1 MATLRELIIKISANS
16 QSFQSEIQ
24 RASRMGS
31 EYYRTLQN
39 GGRQAAAVAREQRRA
54 LAELNSQLTEIRASA
69 AGTAGVFA
77 GAFATGHLI
86 SLADEWS
93 SVNARLKQASQSS
106 DEFSSS
112 QKVLMDISQR
122 TGTAFSDNAA
132 LFARS
137 AASMREY
144 GYSADDVLK
153 VTEAISTGLKISG
166 ASTAEA
172 GSVIT
177 QFSQALAQGVL
188 RGEEFNSVNESG
200 DRIVRAL
207 AAGMGVARKDLKAMA
222 DDGKLTADKVVPAL
236 ISQLG
241 VLRDEYAAMPET
253 VSDGITKVENAFMA
267 WVGGANEAS
276 GATKTLS
283 GVLNGVAGNIDN
295 VATAAGA
302 LVAVGVAR
310 YFGNMASG
318 AVSAT
323 AGLVTAA
330 RNEVALAEAQLR
342 GTQIATARAR
352 AAVYRAQQAVAAAR
366 GTEMQIAAE
375 ARLAATQ
382 ERLNRNIAARTAA
395 QNALNSTTAVGSRLM
410 TGALGL
416 VGGVPGLVMLGAAA
430 WYTLYQNQEPARESA
445 RQYALTIDEIAHKT
459 PSMSLPE
466 ASDNEGRTR
475 AALAEQNRLIDEQA
489 SRVKSLQEKIAG
501 YQYVLA
507 NPGWTTGDGF
517 MINHLTSVQEKIAGY
532 QYVLANPGWTTG
544 DGFMINHLTSVKTVT
559 EGLSQATEQLAVEQ
573 SRLAQM
579 QEKAQSIQDVLAGL
593 EDRRV
598 ALIRQQAAEQNK
610 VYQSMLVMNGQH
622 TEFNRLLG
630 LGNELLQQRQG
641 LVNVPLRLPQATLDD
656 KQQSALT
663 KTERELAL
671 SRLKGEEKER
681 ARLGYAAD
689 DLGFVGDSYQEAR
702 QRYISNALEA
712 WRNNEANKP
721 KSRGGK
727 SETEKA
733 EDSFSRLLKQQ
744 KEQLAL
750 AGQNTELAKLK
761 YQTAQGELK
770 TLTEMQKQELLR
782 NAALIDQQK
791 IREQLRSREETL
803 KNDNVAARA
812 SNEAELL
819 GYGQGERAR
828 ERMRELQQIRDSFRQ
843 KDADLQSQYQT
854 GDISEDFYR
863 QARAQNAQYL
873 SERLKDQAAFY
884 AESDAQRADW
894 QKGLQEGLSNW
905 VDNAS
910 DYASQAAQLATEGI
924 SGLVNNI
931 TEMLNG
937 NKVEWRNWA
946 SSVLQ
951 EISKVLMN
959 AAIVNG
965 IKTAANGMSGAGG
978 FIGSIGDWLG
988 GAVANAKGGV
998 YTSANLSAYSNS
1010 IVDTPTYFA
1019 FAKGA
1024 GLMGEAGP
1032 EAIMPLTRAADGSL
1046 GVRAVGSMNGSAG
1059 LVYSPVYHIAIQND
1073 GANGQIGAEA
1083 AGSLVQLIDQ
1093 RVQAVMLSMRRD
1105 GGMLSG

>member
-1 MATLRELIIKISANS
+1 TLRELIIKISANS

-69 AGTAGVFA
+69 AGTAGAFA

-172 GSVIT
+172 GSVI
-177 QFSQALAQGVL
+177 
-188 RGEEFNSVNESG
+188 
-200 DRIVRAL
+200 AL

-276 GATKTLS
+276 GVTKTLS

-395 QNALNSTTAVGSRLM
+395 QNELNSTTAVGSRLM
-410 TGALGL
+410 SGALGL

-430 WYTLYQNQEPARESA
+430 WYTLYQNQEQARESA

-517 MINHLTSVQEKIAGY
+517 MINHLTSV
-532 QYVLANPGWTTG
+532 
-544 DGFMINHLTSVKTVT
+544 KTVT

-579 QEKAQSIQDVLAGL
+579 QEKVQSIQDVLAGL

-721 KSRGGK
+721 KSRGRK

-750 AGQNTELAKLK
+750 A
-761 YQTAQGELK
+761 
-770 TLTEMQKQELLR
+770 
-782 NAALIDQQK
+782 
-791 IREQLRSREETL
+791 
-803 KNDNVAARA
+803 
-812 SNEAELL
+812 
-819 GYGQGERAR
+819 
-828 ERMRELQQIRDSFRQ
+828 
-843 KDADLQSQYQT
+843 
-854 GDISEDFYR
+854 
-863 QARAQNAQYL
+863 
-873 SERLKDQAAFY
+873 
-884 AESDAQRADW
+884 
-894 QKGLQEGLSNW
+894 
-905 VDNAS
+905 
-910 DYASQAAQLATEGI
+910 
-924 SGLVNNI
+924 
-931 TEMLNG
+931 
-937 NKVEWRNWA
+937 
-946 SSVLQ
+946 
-951 EISKVLMN
+951 
-959 AAIVNG
+959 
-965 IKTAANGMSGAGG
+965 
-978 FIGSIGDWLG
+978 
-988 GAVANAKGGV
+988 
-998 YTSANLSAYSNS
+998 
-1010 IVDTPTYFA
+1010 
-1019 FAKGA
+1019 
-1024 GLMGEAGP
+1024 
-1032 EAIMPLTRAADGSL
+1032 
-1046 GVRAVGSMNGSAG
+1046 
-1059 LVYSPVYHIAIQND
+1059 
-1073 GANGQIGAEA
+1073 
-1083 AGSLVQLIDQ
+1083 
-1093 RVQAVMLSMRRD
+1093 
-1105 GGMLSG
+1105 

>member
-1 MATLRELIIKISANS
+1 MATLRELIIRISANS

-39 GGRQAAAVAREQRRA
+39 GGRQAAAAAREQRRA

-69 AGTAGVFA
+69 VGMTGAFA

-122 TGTAFSDNAA
+122 TGTAFADNAA

-153 VTEAISTGLKISG
+153 VTEAISTGLKLSG

-188 RGEEFNSVNESG
+188 RGEEFNSVNENG
-200 DRIVRAL
+200 DRVIRAL

-241 VLRDEYAAMPET
+241 TLRDEYAAMPET
-253 VSDGITKVENAFMA
+253 VSGSITKVENAFMA

-276 GATKTLS
+276 GVTKTLA
-283 GVLNGVAGNIDN
+283 GVLNGVADNIDT

-310 YFGNMASG
+310 YFGNMASSAG
-318 AVSAT
+318 AAT
-323 AGLVTAA
+323 AGLITAA

-366 GTEMQIAAE
+366 GTEMQAAAE
-375 ARLAATQ
+375 AKLTAAQASLT
-382 ERLNRNIAARTAA
+382 RNIATRTAA
-395 QNALNSTTAVGSRLM
+395 QTTLNTVTSVGSSLLR
-410 TGALGL
+410 GALGL
-416 VGGVPGLVMLGAAA
+416 VGGVPGLVMMGATA
-430 WYTLYQNQEPARESA
+430 WYTMYQNQEQARESA
-445 RQYALTIDEIAHKT
+445 RQYAATIDEIHQKT
-459 PSMSLPE
+459 STMSLPE
-466 ASDNEGRTR
+466 TSDNEEKTR
-475 AALAEQNRLIDEQA
+475 QALDEQNRLIDEQK
-489 SRVKSLQEKIAG
+489 SKIKSLQEKIAG
-501 YQYVLA
+501 HQYVLA
-507 NPGWTTGDGF
+507 NPGWTTDNGF
-517 MINHLTSVQEKIAGY
+517 MINH
-532 QYVLANPGWTTG
+532 
-544 DGFMINHLTSVKTVT
+544 MTSVKTVT
-559 EGLSQATEQLAVEQ
+559 EGLAEATEQLAVEQ

-598 ALIRQQAAEQNK
+598 VLIRQQAAEQNK
-610 VYQSMLVMNGQH
+610 VYQSMLVMNGQY

-630 LGNELLQQRQG
+630 LGNELLEQRQG
-641 LVNVPLRLPQATLDD
+641 LASVPLRLPQATLDD

-663 KTERELAL
+663 KTERDLAL

-689 DLGFVGDSYQEAR
+689 DLGLVGDAYQEAR
-702 QRYISNALEA
+702 QRYISNSMEA

-733 EDSFSRLLKQQ
+733 EASFSRLLKQQ

-750 AGQNTELAKLK
+750 AGQTTELAKLK
-761 YQTAQGELK
+761 YQTTQGELK
-770 TLTEMQKQELLR
+770 TLTEVQKQELLR
-782 NAALIDQQK
+782 NAALIDQKK
-791 IREQLRSREETL
+791 IREQLASYEDSL
-803 KNDNVAARA
+803 KDDNAAARA
-812 SNEAELL
+812 SDAAELT
-819 GYGQGERAR
+819 GYGQGERTR
-828 ERMRELQQIRDSFRQ
+828 ERLKELQQIREAFGK
-843 KDADLQSQYQT
+843 KDTDLQRQFQS
-854 GDISEDFYR
+854 GDITEELFR
-863 QARAQNAQYL
+863 KEKALNAQYL
-873 SERLKDQAAFY
+873 SERLKDQEAFY
-884 AESDAQRADW
+884 ARSDEQRADW
-894 QKGLQEGLSNW
+894 QKGLQEGFSNW
-905 VDNAS
+905 VDSAS
-910 DYASQAAQLATEGI
+910 DYASQAAQLATDGI
-924 SGLVNNI
+924 SGMVDNI

-937 NKVEWRNWA
+937 NKVEWRSWA
-946 SSVLQ
+946 SSILQ

-965 IKTAANGMSGAGG
+965 IKMAANSLSGAGG
-978 FIGSIGDWLG
+978 FFGSIGDWLG

-1073 GANGQIGAEA
+1073 GSNGQIGPEA

-1105 GGMLSG
+1105 GGMLSGG

>member
-39 GGRQAAAVAREQRRA
+39 GGRQAAAAARDQRRA
-54 LAELNSQLTEIRASA
+54 LAELNSQLTEIRGSA
-69 AGTAGVFA
+69 VGMAGAFA

-222 DDGKLTADKVVPAL
+222 DDGQLTADKVVPAL
-236 ISQLG
+236 ISQLE

-276 GATKTLS
+276 GVTKTLS
-283 GVLNGVAGNIDN
+283 GVLNGVAGQIDN
-295 VATAAGA
+295 VATAVGA

-318 AVSAT
+318 AMSAT

-330 RNEVALAEAQLR
+330 RNEVALAEAQFR

-382 ERLNRNIAARTAA
+382 ERLNRNIAARSAA

-410 TGALGL
+410 SGALGL

-430 WYTLYQNQEPARESA
+430 WYTLYQNQEQARESA

-475 AALAEQNRLIDEQA
+475 AALTEQNRLIDEQA
-489 SRVKSLQEKIAG
+489 SRVKSL
-501 YQYVLA
+501 
-507 NPGWTTGDGF
+507 
-517 MINHLTSVQEKIAGY
+517 
-532 QYVLANPGWTTG
+532 
-544 DGFMINHLTSVKTVT
+544 
-559 EGLSQATEQLAVEQ
+559 
-573 SRLAQM
+573 

-681 ARLGYAAD
+681 VRLGYAAD
-689 DLGFVGDSYQEAR
+689 DLGFVGDPYQEAR

-712 WRNNEANKP
+712 WRNNEVNKP

-761 YQTAQGELK
+761 YQTALGELK
-770 TLTEMQKQELLR
+770 TLSEIQKQELLR

-791 IREQLRSREETL
+791 IREQLRYREETL

-812 SNEAELL
+812 SNESELL

-863 QARAQNAQYL
+863 QALAQNAQYL
-873 SERLKDQAAFY
+873 SERLKDQAVFY
-884 AESDAQRADW
+884 AESDVQRADW
-894 QKGLQEGLSNW
+894 QKGLQEGFSNW

-924 SGLVNNI
+924 SGMVNNI

-937 NKVEWRNWA
+937 NKVEWRSWA

-978 FIGSIGDWLG
+978 FLGSIGDWLG

-1073 GANGQIGAEA
+1073 GANGQIGPEA

>member
-39 GGRQAAAVAREQRRA
+39 GGRQAAAAARDQRRA
-54 LAELNSQLTEIRASA
+54 LAELNSQLTEIRGSA
-69 AGTAGVFA
+69 VGMAGAFA

-222 DDGKLTADKVVPAL
+222 DDGQLTADKVVPAL
-236 ISQLG
+236 ISQLE

-253 VSDGITKVENAFMA
+253 VSSSITKVENAFMA

-276 GATKTLS
+276 GVTKTLS
-283 GVLNGVAGNIDN
+283 GVLNGVA
-295 VATAAGA
+295 
-302 LVAVGVAR
+302 
-310 YFGNMASG
+310 
-318 AVSAT
+318 
-323 AGLVTAA
+323 
-330 RNEVALAEAQLR
+330 
-342 GTQIATARAR
+342 
-352 AAVYRAQQAVAAAR
+352 
-366 GTEMQIAAE
+366 
-375 ARLAATQ
+375 
-382 ERLNRNIAARTAA
+382 
-395 QNALNSTTAVGSRLM
+395 
-410 TGALGL
+410 
-416 VGGVPGLVMLGAAA
+416 GLVMLGAAA
-430 WYTLYQNQEPARESA
+430 WYTLYQNQEQARESA

-475 AALAEQNRLIDEQA
+475 AALTEQNRLIDEQA

-517 MINHLTSVQEKIAGY
+517 MINHLTSV
-532 QYVLANPGWTTG
+532 
-544 DGFMINHLTSVKTVT
+544 KTVT
-559 EGLSQATEQLAVEQ
+559 EGLAQATEQLAVEQ

-610 VYQSMLVMNGQH
+610 VYQSMLVMNGQY

-681 ARLGYAAD
+681 VRLGYAAD
-689 DLGFVGDSYQEAR
+689 DLGFVGDPYQEAR

-712 WRNNEANKP
+712 WRNNEVNKP

-761 YQTAQGELK
+761 YQTALGELK
-770 TLTEMQKQELLR
+770 TLSEIQKQELLR

-791 IREQLRSREETL
+791 IREQLRYREETL

-812 SNEAELL
+812 SNESELL

-863 QARAQNAQYL
+863 QALAQNAQYL
-873 SERLKDQAAFY
+873 SERLKDQAVFY
-884 AESDAQRADW
+884 AESDVQRADW
-894 QKGLQEGLSNW
+894 QKGLQEGFSN
-905 VDNAS
+905 
-910 DYASQAAQLATEGI
+910 
-924 SGLVNNI
+924 
-931 TEMLNG
+931 
-937 NKVEWRNWA
+937 
-946 SSVLQ
+946 
-951 EISKVLMN
+951 
-959 AAIVNG
+959 
-965 IKTAANGMSGAGG
+965 
-978 FIGSIGDWLG
+978 
-988 GAVANAKGGV
+988 
-998 YTSANLSAYSNS
+998 
-1010 IVDTPTYFA
+1010 
-1019 FAKGA
+1019 
-1024 GLMGEAGP
+1024 
-1032 EAIMPLTRAADGSL
+1032 
-1046 GVRAVGSMNGSAG
+1046 
-1059 LVYSPVYHIAIQND
+1059 
-1073 GANGQIGAEA
+1073 
-1083 AGSLVQLIDQ
+1083 
-1093 RVQAVMLSMRRD
+1093 
-1105 GGMLSG
+1105 

>member
-39 GGRQAAAVAREQRRA
+39 GGRQAAAAAREQRRA
-54 LAELNSQLTEIRASA
+54 LAELNSQLTEIRGSA
-69 AGTAGVFA
+69 VGMAGAFA
-77 GAFATGHLI
+77 GAFASGHLI

-144 GYSADDVLK
+144 GYSAGDVLK

-241 VLRDEYAAMPET
+241 ILRDEYAAMPET
-253 VSDGITKVENAFMA
+253 VSSSITKVENAFMA

-276 GATKTLS
+276 GVTKTLS
-283 GVLNGVAGNIDN
+283 GMLNGVAGQIDN
-295 VATAAGA
+295 VATAVGA

-318 AVSAT
+318 AMSAT

-330 RNEVALAEAQLR
+330 RNEVALAEAQFR

-382 ERLNRNIAARTAA
+382 ERLNRNIAARSAA

-410 TGALGL
+410 SGALGL

-430 WYTLYQNQEPARESA
+430 WYTLYQNQEQAESA

-475 AALAEQNRLIDEQA
+475 AALTEQNRLIDEQA
-489 SRVKSLQEKIAG
+489 SRVKSL
-501 YQYVLA
+501 
-507 NPGWTTGDGF
+507 
-517 MINHLTSVQEKIAGY
+517 
-532 QYVLANPGWTTG
+532 
-544 DGFMINHLTSVKTVT
+544 
-559 EGLSQATEQLAVEQ
+559 
-573 SRLAQM
+573 

-641 LVNVPLRLPQATLDD
+641 LVNVPLRLPQATPDD

-681 ARLGYAAD
+681 VRLGYAAD
-689 DLGFVGDSYQEAR
+689 DLGFVGDPYQEAR
-702 QRYISNALEA
+702 QRYISNA
-712 WRNNEANKP
+712 RKP
-721 KSRGGK
+721 GAITRRINPNPGVENQRRKKR
-727 SETEKA
+727 
-733 EDSFSRLLKQQ
+733 
-744 KEQLAL
+744 
-750 AGQNTELAKLK
+750 
-761 YQTAQGELK
+761 K
-770 TLTEMQKQELLR
+770 T
-782 NAALIDQQK
+782 
-791 IREQLRSREETL
+791 
-803 KNDNVAARA
+803 VFP
-812 SNEAELL
+812 
-819 GYGQGERAR
+819 GC
-828 ERMRELQQIRDSFRQ
+828 
-843 KDADLQSQYQT
+843 
-854 GDISEDFYR
+854 
-863 QARAQNAQYL
+863 
-873 SERLKDQAAFY
+873 
-884 AESDAQRADW
+884 
-894 QKGLQEGLSNW
+894 
-905 VDNAS
+905 
-910 DYASQAAQLATEGI
+910 
-924 SGLVNNI
+924 
-931 TEMLNG
+931 
-937 NKVEWRNWA
+937 
-946 SSVLQ
+946 
-951 EISKVLMN
+951 
-959 AAIVNG
+959 
-965 IKTAANGMSGAGG
+965 
-978 FIGSIGDWLG
+978 
-988 GAVANAKGGV
+988 
-998 YTSANLSAYSNS
+998 
-1010 IVDTPTYFA
+1010 
-1019 FAKGA
+1019 
-1024 GLMGEAGP
+1024 
-1032 EAIMPLTRAADGSL
+1032 
-1046 GVRAVGSMNGSAG
+1046 
-1059 LVYSPVYHIAIQND
+1059 
-1073 GANGQIGAEA
+1073 
-1083 AGSLVQLIDQ
+1083 
-1093 RVQAVMLSMRRD
+1093 
-1105 GGMLSG
+1105 

>member
-39 GGRQAAAVAREQRRA
+39 GGRQAAAAAREQRRA
-54 LAELNSQLTEIRASA
+54 LAELNSQLTEIRGSA
-69 AGTAGVFA
+69 VGMAGAFA

-144 GYSADDVLK
+144 GYSAGDVLK

-200 DRIVRAL
+200 DRIIRAL

-310 YFGNMASG
+310 YFGNMAAGVGKATTELIAAKSG
-318 AVSAT
+318 T
-323 AGLVTAA
+323 
-330 RNEVALAEAQLR
+330 VALAAAQ
-342 GTQIATARAR
+342 AD
-352 AAVYRAQQAVAAAR
+352 AAVQVQRKAAADALAAELALARNSSAEALATQNAVAKRRAMIVANAALVQSNQAVAASRKALENATSVT
-366 GTEMQIAAE
+366 GMLKSGAAS
-375 ARLAATQ
+375 L
-382 ERLNRNIAARTAA
+382 L
-395 QNALNSTTAVGSRLM
+395 S
-410 TGALGL
+410 L
-416 VGGVPGLVMLGAAA
+416 VGGIPGLLMLGAGA
-430 WYTLYQNQEPARESA
+430 WYTVYQNQEQARESA
-445 RQYALTIDEIAHKT
+445 RQYASTIDEIRAKVPGMT
-459 PSMSLPE
+459 LPE
-466 ASDNEGRTR
+466 LADNEGKTR
-475 AALAEQNRLIDEQA
+475 EALEEQNRLIAEQESKVRGLKTQIA
-489 SRVKSLQEKIAG
+489 DYQRWLQENPQGGSGVEIITHG
-501 YQYVLA
+501 LA
-507 NPGWTTGDGF
+507 EATG
-517 MINHLTSVQEKIAGY
+517 K
-532 QYVLANPGWTTG
+532 
-544 DGFMINHLTSVKTVT
+544 
-559 EGLSQATEQLAVEQ
+559 LAVEQ
-573 SRLAQM
+573 SRLTQM
-579 QEKAQSIQDVLAGL
+579 QEKAKSVQEALASL
-593 EDRRV
+593 EYNRV
-598 ALIRQQAAEQNK
+598 ARIREEAAEQNRA
-610 VYQSMLVMNGQH
+610 YQALLQMNVQH

-681 ARLGYAAD
+681 VRLGYAAD
-689 DLGFVGDSYQEAR
+689 DLGFVGDPYQEAR

-721 KSRGGK
+721 KSR
-727 SETEKA
+727 
-733 EDSFSRLLKQQ
+733 
-744 KEQLAL
+744 
-750 AGQNTELAKLK
+750 
-761 YQTAQGELK
+761 
-770 TLTEMQKQELLR
+770 
-782 NAALIDQQK
+782 
-791 IREQLRSREETL
+791 
-803 KNDNVAARA
+803 
-812 SNEAELL
+812 
-819 GYGQGERAR
+819 
-828 ERMRELQQIRDSFRQ
+828 
-843 KDADLQSQYQT
+843 
-854 GDISEDFYR
+854 
-863 QARAQNAQYL
+863 
-873 SERLKDQAAFY
+873 
-884 AESDAQRADW
+884 
-894 QKGLQEGLSNW
+894 
-905 VDNAS
+905 
-910 DYASQAAQLATEGI
+910 
-924 SGLVNNI
+924 
-931 TEMLNG
+931 
-937 NKVEWRNWA
+937 
-946 SSVLQ
+946 
-951 EISKVLMN
+951 
-959 AAIVNG
+959 
-965 IKTAANGMSGAGG
+965 
-978 FIGSIGDWLG
+978 
-988 GAVANAKGGV
+988 
-998 YTSANLSAYSNS
+998 
-1010 IVDTPTYFA
+1010 
-1019 FAKGA
+1019 
-1024 GLMGEAGP
+1024 
-1032 EAIMPLTRAADGSL
+1032 
-1046 GVRAVGSMNGSAG
+1046 
-1059 LVYSPVYHIAIQND
+1059 
-1073 GANGQIGAEA
+1073 
-1083 AGSLVQLIDQ
+1083 
-1093 RVQAVMLSMRRD
+1093 
-1105 GGMLSG
+1105 

>member
-39 GGRQAAAVAREQRRA
+39 GGRQAAAAAREQRRA

-69 AGTAGVFA
+69 VGMAGAFA

-241 VLRDEYAAMPET
+241 ILRDEYAAMPET
-253 VSDGITKVENAFMA
+253 VSSSITKVENAFMA

-276 GATKTLS
+276 GVTKTLS
-283 GVLNGVAGNIDN
+283 GALNGVAGQIDN
-295 VATAAGA
+295 VATAVGA

-318 AVSAT
+318 AMSAT

-330 RNEVALAEAQLR
+330 RNEVALAEAQFR

-410 TGALGL
+410 SGALGL

-430 WYTLYQNQEPARESA
+430 WYTLYQNQ
-445 RQYALTIDEIAHKT
+445 
-459 PSMSLPE
+459 
-466 ASDNEGRTR
+466 
-475 AALAEQNRLIDEQA
+475 
-489 SRVKSLQEKIAG
+489 
-501 YQYVLA
+501 
-507 NPGWTTGDGF
+507 
-517 MINHLTSVQEKIAGY
+517 
-532 QYVLANPGWTTG
+532 
-544 DGFMINHLTSVKTVT
+544 
-559 EGLSQATEQLAVEQ
+559 
-573 SRLAQM
+573 
-579 QEKAQSIQDVLAGL
+579 
-593 EDRRV
+593 
-598 ALIRQQAAEQNK
+598 
-610 VYQSMLVMNGQH
+610 
-622 TEFNRLLG
+622 
-630 LGNELLQQRQG
+630 
-641 LVNVPLRLPQATLDD
+641 
-656 KQQSALT
+656 
-663 KTERELAL
+663 
-671 SRLKGEEKER
+671 
-681 ARLGYAAD
+681 
-689 DLGFVGDSYQEAR
+689 
-702 QRYISNALEA
+702 
-712 WRNNEANKP
+712 
-721 KSRGGK
+721 
-727 SETEKA
+727 
-733 EDSFSRLLKQQ
+733 
-744 KEQLAL
+744 
-750 AGQNTELAKLK
+750 
-761 YQTAQGELK
+761 
-770 TLTEMQKQELLR
+770 
-782 NAALIDQQK
+782 
-791 IREQLRSREETL
+791 
-803 KNDNVAARA
+803 
-812 SNEAELL
+812 
-819 GYGQGERAR
+819 
-828 ERMRELQQIRDSFRQ
+828 
-843 KDADLQSQYQT
+843 
-854 GDISEDFYR
+854 
-863 QARAQNAQYL
+863 
-873 SERLKDQAAFY
+873 
-884 AESDAQRADW
+884 
-894 QKGLQEGLSNW
+894 
-905 VDNAS
+905 
-910 DYASQAAQLATEGI
+910 
-924 SGLVNNI
+924 
-931 TEMLNG
+931 
-937 NKVEWRNWA
+937 
-946 SSVLQ
+946 
-951 EISKVLMN
+951 
-959 AAIVNG
+959 
-965 IKTAANGMSGAGG
+965 
-978 FIGSIGDWLG
+978 
-988 GAVANAKGGV
+988 
-998 YTSANLSAYSNS
+998 
-1010 IVDTPTYFA
+1010 
-1019 FAKGA
+1019 
-1024 GLMGEAGP
+1024 
-1032 EAIMPLTRAADGSL
+1032 
-1046 GVRAVGSMNGSAG
+1046 
-1059 LVYSPVYHIAIQND
+1059 
-1073 GANGQIGAEA
+1073 
-1083 AGSLVQLIDQ
+1083 
-1093 RVQAVMLSMRRD
+1093 
-1105 GGMLSG
+1105 

>member
-1 MATLRELIIKISANS
+1 
-16 QSFQSEIQ
+16 
-24 RASRMGS
+24 MGS

-39 GGRQAAAVAREQRRA
+39 GGRQAAAAARDQRRA
-54 LAELNSQLTEIRASA
+54 LAELNSQLTEIRGSA
-69 AGTAGVFA
+69 VGMAGAFA

-106 DEFSSS
+106 DEFASS

-241 VLRDEYAAMPET
+241 ILRDEYAAMPET
-253 VSDGITKVENAFMA
+253 VSSSITKVENAFMA

-276 GATKTLS
+276 GVTKTLS
-283 GVLNGVAGNIDN
+283 GMLNGVA
-295 VATAAGA
+295 
-302 LVAVGVAR
+302 
-310 YFGNMASG
+310 
-318 AVSAT
+318 
-323 AGLVTAA
+323 
-330 RNEVALAEAQLR
+330 
-342 GTQIATARAR
+342 
-352 AAVYRAQQAVAAAR
+352 
-366 GTEMQIAAE
+366 
-375 ARLAATQ
+375 
-382 ERLNRNIAARTAA
+382 
-395 QNALNSTTAVGSRLM
+395 
-410 TGALGL
+410 
-416 VGGVPGLVMLGAAA
+416 GLVMLGAAA
-430 WYTLYQNQEPARESA
+430 WYTLYQNQEQARESA

-475 AALAEQNRLIDEQA
+475 AALTEQNRLIDEQA

-517 MINHLTSVQEKIAGY
+517 MINHLTSV
-532 QYVLANPGWTTG
+532 
-544 DGFMINHLTSVKTVT
+544 KTVT
-559 EGLSQATEQLAVEQ
+559 EGLAQATEQLAVEQ

-610 VYQSMLVMNGQH
+610 VYQSMLVMNGQY

-681 ARLGYAAD
+681 VRLGYAAD
-689 DLGFVGDSYQEAR
+689 DLGFVGDPYQEAR

-712 WRNNEANKP
+712 WRNNEVNKP

-761 YQTAQGELK
+761 YQTALGELK
-770 TLTEMQKQELLR
+770 TLSEIQKQELLR

-791 IREQLRSREETL
+791 IREQLRYREETL

-812 SNEAELL
+812 SNESELL

-863 QARAQNAQYL
+863 QA
-873 SERLKDQAAFY
+873 
-884 AESDAQRADW
+884 
-894 QKGLQEGLSNW
+894 
-905 VDNAS
+905 
-910 DYASQAAQLATEGI
+910 
-924 SGLVNNI
+924 
-931 TEMLNG
+931 
-937 NKVEWRNWA
+937 
-946 SSVLQ
+946 
-951 EISKVLMN
+951 
-959 AAIVNG
+959 
-965 IKTAANGMSGAGG
+965 
-978 FIGSIGDWLG
+978 
-988 GAVANAKGGV
+988 
-998 YTSANLSAYSNS
+998 
-1010 IVDTPTYFA
+1010 
-1019 FAKGA
+1019 
-1024 GLMGEAGP
+1024 
-1032 EAIMPLTRAADGSL
+1032 
-1046 GVRAVGSMNGSAG
+1046 
-1059 LVYSPVYHIAIQND
+1059 
-1073 GANGQIGAEA
+1073 
-1083 AGSLVQLIDQ
+1083 
-1093 RVQAVMLSMRRD
+1093 
-1105 GGMLSG
+1105 

>member
-69 AGTAGVFA
+69 AGTAGAFA

-430 WYTLYQNQEPARESA
+430 WYTLYQNQEQARESA
-445 RQYALTIDEIAHKT
+445 HQYALTIDEIAHKT

-517 MINHLTSVQEKIAGY
+517 MINHLTSV
-532 QYVLANPGWTTG
+532 
-544 DGFMINHLTSVKTVT
+544 KTVT

-579 QEKAQSIQDVLAGL
+579 QEKAQSIHEPLGEGTVIHIVPRLAG
-593 EDRRV
+593 
-598 ALIRQQAAEQNK
+598 A
-610 VYQSMLVMNGQH
+610 G
-622 TEFNRLLG
+622 
-630 LGNELLQQRQG
+630 
-641 LVNVPLRLPQATLDD
+641 
-656 KQQSALT
+656 
-663 KTERELAL
+663 
-671 SRLKGEEKER
+671 KG
-681 ARLGYAAD
+681 
-689 DLGFVGDSYQEAR
+689 
-702 QRYISNALEA
+702 
-712 WRNNEANKP
+712 
-721 KSRGGK
+721 
-727 SETEKA
+727 
-733 EDSFSRLLKQQ
+733 
-744 KEQLAL
+744 
-750 AGQNTELAKLK
+750 
-761 YQTAQGELK
+761 
-770 TLTEMQKQELLR
+770 
-782 NAALIDQQK
+782 
-791 IREQLRSREETL
+791 
-803 KNDNVAARA
+803 
-812 SNEAELL
+812 
-819 GYGQGERAR
+819 
-828 ERMRELQQIRDSFRQ
+828 
-843 KDADLQSQYQT
+843 
-854 GDISEDFYR
+854 
-863 QARAQNAQYL
+863 
-873 SERLKDQAAFY
+873 
-884 AESDAQRADW
+884 
-894 QKGLQEGLSNW
+894 GLQ
-905 VDNAS
+905 
-910 DYASQAAQLATEGI
+910 I
-924 SGLVNNI
+924 
-931 TEMLNG
+931 
-937 NKVEWRNWA
+937 
-946 SSVLQ
+946 VLGA
-951 EISKVLMN
+951 
-959 AAIVNG
+959 AAIVG
-965 IKTAANGMSGAGG
+965 AFFTAGASMALWGSALAAGG
-978 FIGSIGDWLG
+978 FSATTMLFSLGASMILG
-988 GAVANAKGGV
+988 GVAQMLAPKAK
-998 YTSANLSAYSNS
+998 
-1010 IVDTPTYFA
+1010 TPDYRATDNGRQNTYFSSLDNMIA
-1019 FAKGA
+1019 QGNP
-1024 GLMGEAGP
+1024 MPVPYGE
-1032 EAIMPLTRAADGSL
+1032 ML
-1046 GVRAVGSMNGSAG
+1046 VGSRRISQDISTRDEGG
-1059 LVYSPVYHIAIQND
+1059 D
-1073 GANGQIGAEA
+1073 GKVVVIGRQ
-1083 AGSLVQLIDQ
+1083 G
-1093 RVQAVMLSMRRD
+1093 
-1105 GGMLSG
+1105 

>member
-39 GGRQAAAVAREQRRA
+39 GGRQAAAAARDQRRA
-54 LAELNSQLTEIRASA
+54 LAELNSQLTEIRGSA
-69 AGTAGVFA
+69 VGMAGAFA

-222 DDGKLTADKVVPAL
+222 DDGQLTADKVVPAL
-236 ISQLG
+236 ISQLE

-276 GATKTLS
+276 GVTKTLS
-283 GVLNGVAGNIDN
+283 GVLNGVAGQIDN
-295 VATAAGA
+295 VATAVGA

-318 AVSAT
+318 AMSAT

-330 RNEVALAEAQLR
+330 RNEVALAEAQFR

-382 ERLNRNIAARTAA
+382 ERLNRNIAARSAA

-410 TGALGL
+410 SGALGL

-430 WYTLYQNQEPARESA
+430 WYTLYQNQEQARESA

-475 AALAEQNRLIDEQA
+475 AALTEQNRLIDEQA
-489 SRVKSLQEKIAG
+489 SRVKSL
-501 YQYVLA
+501 
-507 NPGWTTGDGF
+507 
-517 MINHLTSVQEKIAGY
+517 
-532 QYVLANPGWTTG
+532 
-544 DGFMINHLTSVKTVT
+544 
-559 EGLSQATEQLAVEQ
+559 
-573 SRLAQM
+573 

-744 KEQLAL
+744 KAQLAL

-770 TLTEMQKQELLR
+770 TLTEIQKQELLR

-803 KNDNVAARA
+803 KNENAAARA
-812 SNEAELL
+812 SNDAELL

-863 QARAQNAQYL
+863 QALAQNAQYL
-873 SERLKDQAAFY
+873 SERLKDQETFY

-894 QKGLQEGLSNW
+894 QKGLQEGFSNW

-924 SGLVNNI
+924 SGMVNNI

-937 NKVEWRNWA
+937 NKVEWRSWA

-978 FIGSIGDWLG
+978 FLGSIGDWLG

-1073 GANGQIGAEA
+1073 GTNGQIGPEA

-1105 GGMLSG
+1105 GGML

>member
-39 GGRQAAAVAREQRRA
+39 GGRQAAAAAREQRRA

-69 AGTAGVFA
+69 VGMTSAFA

-106 DEFSSS
+106 DEFASS

-166 ASTAEA
+166 ASAAEA

-200 DRIVRAL
+200 DRIIRAL

-222 DDGKLTADKVVPAL
+222 DDGQLTADKVVPAL

-241 VLRDEYAAMPET
+241 ILRDEYAAMPET

-283 GVLNGVAGNIDN
+283 GALNGVAGNIDT
-295 VATAAGA
+295 VATAAGV

-310 YFGNMASG
+310 YFGNLASG
-318 AVSAT
+318 AMSAT

-375 ARLAATQ
+375 ARLAVTQ

-410 TGALGL
+410 SGALGL

-430 WYTLYQNQEPARESA
+430 WYTLYQNQEHARESA
-445 RQYALTIDEIAHKT
+445 RQYALTIDEIRAKVPGMT
-459 PSMSLPE
+459 LPE
-466 ASDNEGRTR
+466 LADNEGKTR
-475 AALAEQNRLIDEQA
+475 EALEEQNRLIAEQESKVRGLKTQIA
-489 SRVKSLQEKIAG
+489 DYQRWLQENPQGGSGAEIITHG
-501 YQYVLA
+501 LA
-507 NPGWTTGDGF
+507 EATG
-517 MINHLTSVQEKIAGY
+517 K
-532 QYVLANPGWTTG
+532 
-544 DGFMINHLTSVKTVT
+544 
-559 EGLSQATEQLAVEQ
+559 LAVEQ
-573 SRLAQM
+573 SRLTQM
-579 QEKAQSIQDVLAGL
+579 QEKARSVQETLASL
-593 EDRRV
+593 EYNRV
-598 ALIRQQAAEQNK
+598 ARIREEAAEQNRA
-610 VYQSMLVMNGQH
+610 YQALLQMNVQH

-641 LVNVPLRLPQATLDD
+641 LASVPLRLPQATLDD
-656 KQQSALT
+656 KQQGALNN
-663 KTERELAL
+663 TERQLAL

-689 DLGFVGDSYQEAR
+689 DLGLVGDTYQEAR
-702 QRYISNALEA
+702 QRYIRNSMEA

-750 AGQNTELAKLK
+750 AGKNTELAKLK
-761 YQTAQGELK
+761 YQTSQGELK
-770 TLTEMQKQELLR
+770 TLTEIQKQELLR
-782 NAALIDQQK
+782 NAALIDQKK
-791 IREQLRSREETL
+791 IREQLRAREEAL
-803 KNDNVAARA
+803 KNDNADERA
-812 SNEAELL
+812 SNDAELL
-819 GYGQGERAR
+819 GYGQGERVR
-828 ERMRELQQIRDSFRQ
+828 ERMRELQQIRDGYRQ

-863 QARAQNAQYL
+863 QALAQNAQYL
-873 SERLKDQAAFY
+873 SERLKDQEAFY

-905 VDNAS
+905 VDSAS
-910 DYASQAAQLATEGI
+910 DYASQAAQLATDGI
-924 SGLVNNI
+924 SGMVNNI

-937 NKVEWRNWA
+937 NKVEWRSWA
-946 SSVLQ
+946 ASILQ

-965 IKTAANGMSGAGG
+965 IKMAANSMSGAGG
-978 FIGSIGDWLG
+978 FFGSIGNWLG

-1073 GANGQIGAEA
+1073 GANGQIGPEA
-1083 AGSLVQLIDQ
+1083 AGTLVQLIDQ

>member
-39 GGRQAAAVAREQRRA
+39 GGRQAAAAAREQRRA

-69 AGTAGVFA
+69 VGMTGAFA

-166 ASTAEA
+166 ASAAEA

-200 DRIVRAL
+200 DRIIRAL

-222 DDGKLTADKVVPAL
+222 DDGQLTADKVVPAL

-241 VLRDEYAAMPET
+241 ILRDEYAAMPET

-283 GVLNGVAGNIDN
+283 GALNGVAGNIDT
-295 VATAAGA
+295 VATAAGV

-310 YFGNMASG
+310 YFGNLASG
-318 AVSAT
+318 AMSAT

-375 ARLAATQ
+375 ARLAVTQ

-410 TGALGL
+410 SGALGL

-430 WYTLYQNQEPARESA
+430 WYTLYQNQEQARESA
-445 RQYALTIDEIAHKT
+445 RQYALTIDEIRAKVPGMT
-459 PSMSLPE
+459 LPE
-466 ASDNEGRTR
+466 LADNEGKTR
-475 AALAEQNRLIDEQA
+475 EALEEQNRLIAKQESKVRGLKTQIADYQ
-489 SRVKSLQEKIAG
+489 RWLQENPQGGSGAEIITHG
-501 YQYVLA
+501 LA
-507 NPGWTTGDGF
+507 EATG
-517 MINHLTSVQEKIAGY
+517 K
-532 QYVLANPGWTTG
+532 
-544 DGFMINHLTSVKTVT
+544 
-559 EGLSQATEQLAVEQ
+559 LAVEQ
-573 SRLAQM
+573 SRLTQM
-579 QEKAQSIQDVLAGL
+579 QEKARSVQETLASL
-593 EDRRV
+593 EYNRV
-598 ALIRQQAAEQNK
+598 ARIREEAAEQNRA
-610 VYQSMLVMNGQH
+610 YQALLQMNVQH

-641 LVNVPLRLPQATLDD
+641 LASVPLRLPQATLDD
-656 KQQSALT
+656 KQQGALNN
-663 KTERELAL
+663 TERQLAL

-689 DLGFVGDSYQEAR
+689 DLGLVGDTYQEAR
-702 QRYISNALEA
+702 QRYIRNSMEA

-721 KSRGGK
+721 KSRAGK
-727 SETEKA
+727 SGAEKA

-750 AGQNTELAKLK
+750 AGKNTELAKLK
-761 YQTAQGELK
+761 YQTSQGELK
-770 TLTEMQKQELLR
+770 TLTEIQKQELLR
-782 NAALIDQQK
+782 NAALIDQKK
-791 IREQLRSREETL
+791 IREQLRAREETL
-803 KNDNVAARA
+803 KNDNADARA
-812 SNEAELL
+812 SNDAELL
-819 GYGQGERAR
+819 GYGQGERVR
-828 ERMRELQQIRDSFRQ
+828 ERMRELQQIRDGYRQ

-863 QARAQNAQYL
+863 QALAQNAQYL
-873 SERLKDQAAFY
+873 SERLKDQEAFY

-905 VDNAS
+905 VDSAS
-910 DYASQAAQLATEGI
+910 DYASQAAQLATDGI
-924 SGLVNNI
+924 SGMVNNI

-937 NKVEWRNWA
+937 NKVEWRSWA
-946 SSVLQ
+946 ASILQ

-965 IKTAANGMSGAGG
+965 IKMAANSMSGAGG
-978 FIGSIGDWLG
+978 FFGSIGNWLG

-1073 GANGQIGAEA
+1073 GANGQIGPEA
-1083 AGSLVQLIDQ
+1083 AGTLVQLIDQ

>member
-69 AGTAGVFA
+69 AGTAGAFA

-172 GSVIT
+172 GSV
-177 QFSQALAQGVL
+177 
-188 RGEEFNSVNESG
+188 
-200 DRIVRAL
+200 RAL

-276 GATKTLS
+276 GVTKTLS

-395 QNALNSTTAVGSRLM
+395 QNELNSTTAVGSRLM
-410 TGALGL
+410 SGALGL

-430 WYTLYQNQEPARESA
+430 WYTLYQNQEQARESA

-517 MINHLTSVQEKIAGY
+517 MINHLTSV
-532 QYVLANPGWTTG
+532 
-544 DGFMINHLTSVKTVT
+544 KTVT

-579 QEKAQSIQDVLAGL
+579 QEKVQSIQDVLAGL

-721 KSRGGK
+721 KSRGRK

-750 AGQNTELAKLK
+750 AG
-761 YQTAQGELK
+761 
-770 TLTEMQKQELLR
+770 
-782 NAALIDQQK
+782 
-791 IREQLRSREETL
+791 
-803 KNDNVAARA
+803 
-812 SNEAELL
+812 
-819 GYGQGERAR
+819 
-828 ERMRELQQIRDSFRQ
+828 
-843 KDADLQSQYQT
+843 
-854 GDISEDFYR
+854 
-863 QARAQNAQYL
+863 
-873 SERLKDQAAFY
+873 
-884 AESDAQRADW
+884 
-894 QKGLQEGLSNW
+894 
-905 VDNAS
+905 
-910 DYASQAAQLATEGI
+910 
-924 SGLVNNI
+924 
-931 TEMLNG
+931 
-937 NKVEWRNWA
+937 
-946 SSVLQ
+946 
-951 EISKVLMN
+951 
-959 AAIVNG
+959 
-965 IKTAANGMSGAGG
+965 
-978 FIGSIGDWLG
+978 
-988 GAVANAKGGV
+988 
-998 YTSANLSAYSNS
+998 
-1010 IVDTPTYFA
+1010 
-1019 FAKGA
+1019 
-1024 GLMGEAGP
+1024 
-1032 EAIMPLTRAADGSL
+1032 
-1046 GVRAVGSMNGSAG
+1046 
-1059 LVYSPVYHIAIQND
+1059 
-1073 GANGQIGAEA
+1073 
-1083 AGSLVQLIDQ
+1083 
-1093 RVQAVMLSMRRD
+1093 
-1105 GGMLSG
+1105 

>member
-39 GGRQAAAVAREQRRA
+39 GGRQAAAAARDQRRA
-54 LAELNSQLTEIRASA
+54 LAELNSQLTEIRGSA
-69 AGTAGVFA
+69 VGMAGAFA

-222 DDGKLTADKVVPAL
+222 DDGQLTADKVVPAL
-236 ISQLG
+236 ISQLE

-253 VSDGITKVENAFMA
+253 VSSSITKVENAFMA

-276 GATKTLS
+276 GVTKTLS
-283 GVLNGVAGNIDN
+283 GVLNGVA
-295 VATAAGA
+295 
-302 LVAVGVAR
+302 
-310 YFGNMASG
+310 
-318 AVSAT
+318 
-323 AGLVTAA
+323 
-330 RNEVALAEAQLR
+330 
-342 GTQIATARAR
+342 
-352 AAVYRAQQAVAAAR
+352 
-366 GTEMQIAAE
+366 
-375 ARLAATQ
+375 
-382 ERLNRNIAARTAA
+382 
-395 QNALNSTTAVGSRLM
+395 
-410 TGALGL
+410 
-416 VGGVPGLVMLGAAA
+416 GLVMLGAAA
-430 WYTLYQNQEPARESA
+430 WYTLYQNQEQARESA

-475 AALAEQNRLIDEQA
+475 AALTEQNRLIDEQA

-517 MINHLTSVQEKIAGY
+517 MINHLTSV
-532 QYVLANPGWTTG
+532 
-544 DGFMINHLTSVKTVT
+544 KTVT
-559 EGLSQATEQLAVEQ
+559 EGLAQATEQLAVEQ

-610 VYQSMLVMNGQH
+610 VYQSMLVMNGQY

-681 ARLGYAAD
+681 VRLGYAAD
-689 DLGFVGDSYQEAR
+689 DLGFVGDPYQEAR

-712 WRNNEANKP
+712 WRNNEVNKP

-761 YQTAQGELK
+761 YQTALGELK
-770 TLTEMQKQELLR
+770 TLSEIQKQELLR

-791 IREQLRSREETL
+791 IREQLRYREETL

-812 SNEAELL
+812 SNESELL

-863 QARAQNAQYL
+863 QALAQNAQYL
-873 SERLKDQAAFY
+873 SERLKDQAVFY
-884 AESDAQRADW
+884 AESDVQRADW
-894 QKGLQEGLSNW
+894 QKGLQEGFSNW

-924 SGLVNNI
+924 SGMVNNI

-937 NKVEWRNWA
+937 NKVEWRSW
-946 SSVLQ
+946 
-951 EISKVLMN
+951 
-959 AAIVNG
+959 
-965 IKTAANGMSGAGG
+965 
-978 FIGSIGDWLG
+978 
-988 GAVANAKGGV
+988 
-998 YTSANLSAYSNS
+998 
-1010 IVDTPTYFA
+1010 
-1019 FAKGA
+1019 
-1024 GLMGEAGP
+1024 
-1032 EAIMPLTRAADGSL
+1032 
-1046 GVRAVGSMNGSAG
+1046 
-1059 LVYSPVYHIAIQND
+1059 
-1073 GANGQIGAEA
+1073 
-1083 AGSLVQLIDQ
+1083 
-1093 RVQAVMLSMRRD
+1093 
-1105 GGMLSG
+1105 

>member
-1 MATLRELIIKISANS
+1 
-16 QSFQSEIQ
+16 
-24 RASRMGS
+24 
-31 EYYRTLQN
+31 
-39 GGRQAAAVAREQRRA
+39 
-54 LAELNSQLTEIRASA
+54 
-69 AGTAGVFA
+69 
-77 GAFATGHLI
+77 
-86 SLADEWS
+86 

-144 GYSADDVLK
+144 GYSAGDVLK

-241 VLRDEYAAMPET
+241 ILRDEYAAMPET
-253 VSDGITKVENAFMA
+253 VSSSITKVENAFMA

-276 GATKTLS
+276 GVTKTLS
-283 GVLNGVAGNIDN
+283 GMLNGVAGQIDN
-295 VATAAGA
+295 VATAVGA

-318 AVSAT
+318 AMSAT

-330 RNEVALAEAQLR
+330 RNEVALAEAQFR

-382 ERLNRNIAARTAA
+382 ERLNRNIAARSAA

-410 TGALGL
+410 SGALGL

-430 WYTLYQNQEPARESA
+430 WYTLYQNQEQARESA

-475 AALAEQNRLIDEQA
+475 AALTEQNRLIDEQA
-489 SRVKSLQEKIAG
+489 SRVKSL
-501 YQYVLA
+501 
-507 NPGWTTGDGF
+507 
-517 MINHLTSVQEKIAGY
+517 
-532 QYVLANPGWTTG
+532 
-544 DGFMINHLTSVKTVT
+544 
-559 EGLSQATEQLAVEQ
+559 
-573 SRLAQM
+573 

-681 ARLGYAAD
+681 VRLGYAAD
-689 DLGFVGDSYQEAR
+689 DLGFVGDPYQEAR

-750 AGQNTELAKLK
+750 VGQNTELAKLK
-761 YQTAQGELK
+761 YQTALGELK

-782 NAALIDQQK
+782 NATLIDQQK

-803 KNDNVAARA
+803 KNENAAARA
-812 SNEAELL
+812 SNDAELL

-863 QARAQNAQYL
+863 QA
-873 SERLKDQAAFY
+873 
-884 AESDAQRADW
+884 
-894 QKGLQEGLSNW
+894 
-905 VDNAS
+905 
-910 DYASQAAQLATEGI
+910 
-924 SGLVNNI
+924 
-931 TEMLNG
+931 
-937 NKVEWRNWA
+937 
-946 SSVLQ
+946 
-951 EISKVLMN
+951 
-959 AAIVNG
+959 
-965 IKTAANGMSGAGG
+965 
-978 FIGSIGDWLG
+978 
-988 GAVANAKGGV
+988 
-998 YTSANLSAYSNS
+998 
-1010 IVDTPTYFA
+1010 
-1019 FAKGA
+1019 
-1024 GLMGEAGP
+1024 
-1032 EAIMPLTRAADGSL
+1032 
-1046 GVRAVGSMNGSAG
+1046 
-1059 LVYSPVYHIAIQND
+1059 
-1073 GANGQIGAEA
+1073 
-1083 AGSLVQLIDQ
+1083 
-1093 RVQAVMLSMRRD
+1093 
-1105 GGMLSG
+1105 

>member
-69 AGTAGVFA
+69 AGTAGAFA

-144 GYSADDVLK
+144 GYSAGDVLK

-310 YFGNMASG
+310 YFGNMAAGVGKATTELIAAKSG
-318 AVSAT
+318 T
-323 AGLVTAA
+323 
-330 RNEVALAEAQLR
+330 VALAAAQ
-342 GTQIATARAR
+342 AD
-352 AAVYRAQQAVAAAR
+352 AAVQVQRKAAADALAAERAWQLAQAELALARNSSAEALATQNAVAKRRAMIVANAALVQSNQAVAASGKALENATSVT
-366 GTEMQIAAE
+366 GMLKSGAAS
-375 ARLAATQ
+375 L
-382 ERLNRNIAARTAA
+382 L
-395 QNALNSTTAVGSRLM
+395 S
-410 TGALGL
+410 L
-416 VGGVPGLVMLGAAA
+416 VGGIPGLLMLGAGA
-430 WYTLYQNQEPARESA
+430 WYTVYQNQEQARESA
-445 RQYALTIDEIAHKT
+445 RQYASTIDEIRAKVSGMT
-459 PSMSLPE
+459 LPE
-466 ASDNEGRTR
+466 LADNEGKTR
-475 AALAEQNRLIDEQA
+475 EALEEQNRLIAEQESKVRGLKTQIA
-489 SRVKSLQEKIAG
+489 DYQRWLQENPQGGSGAEIITHG
-501 YQYVLA
+501 LA
-507 NPGWTTGDGF
+507 EATGR
-517 MINHLTSVQEKIAGY
+517 
-532 QYVLANPGWTTG
+532 
-544 DGFMINHLTSVKTVT
+544 
-559 EGLSQATEQLAVEQ
+559 LAVEQ
-573 SRLAQM
+573 SRLTQI
-579 QEKAQSIQDVLAGL
+579 QEKAKSVQEALASL
-593 EDRRV
+593 EYNRV
-598 ALIRQQAAEQNK
+598 ARIREEAAEQNRA
-610 VYQSMLVMNGQH
+610 YQALLQMNVQH

-884 AESDAQRADW
+884 AESDVQRADW
-894 QKGLQEGLSNW
+894 QKGLQEGFSNW

-924 SGLVNNI
+924 SGMVNNI

-965 IKTAANGMSGAGG
+965 IKTAANSMSGAGG

-1046 GVRAVGSMNGSAG
+1046 GVRAVGRMNGSAG

-1073 GANGQIGAEA
+1073 GANGQIGPEA

>member
-31 EYYRTLQN
+31 EYYRTLQD
-39 GGRQAAAVAREQRRA
+39 GGRQAAAAAREQRRA

-69 AGTAGVFA
+69 VGMTGAFA

-166 ASTAEA
+166 ASAAEA

-177 QFSQALAQGVL
+177 QFSQALAQGGL

-200 DRIVRAL
+200 DRIIRAL

-222 DDGKLTADKVVPAL
+222 DDGQLTADKVVPAL

-241 VLRDEYAAMPET
+241 ILRDEYAAMPET

-283 GVLNGVAGNIDN
+283 GALNGVAGNIDT
-295 VATAAGA
+295 VATAAGV

-310 YFGNMASG
+310 YFGNLASG
-318 AVSAT
+318 AMSAT

-375 ARLAATQ
+375 ARLAVTQ

-410 TGALGL
+410 SGALGL

-430 WYTLYQNQEPARESA
+430 WYTLYQNQEQARESA
-445 RQYALTIDEIAHKT
+445 RQYALTIDEIRAKVPGMT
-459 PSMSLPE
+459 LPE
-466 ASDNEGRTR
+466 LADNEGKTR
-475 AALAEQNRLIDEQA
+475 EALEEQNRLIAKQESKVRGLKTQIADYQ
-489 SRVKSLQEKIAG
+489 RWLQENPQGGSGAEIITHG
-501 YQYVLA
+501 LA
-507 NPGWTTGDGF
+507 EATG
-517 MINHLTSVQEKIAGY
+517 K
-532 QYVLANPGWTTG
+532 
-544 DGFMINHLTSVKTVT
+544 
-559 EGLSQATEQLAVEQ
+559 LAVEQ
-573 SRLAQM
+573 SRLTQM
-579 QEKAQSIQDVLAGL
+579 QEKARSVQETLASL
-593 EDRRV
+593 EYNRV
-598 ALIRQQAAEQNK
+598 ARIREEAAEQNRA
-610 VYQSMLVMNGQH
+610 YQALLQMNVQH

-641 LVNVPLRLPQATLDD
+641 LASVPLRLPQATLDD
-656 KQQSALT
+656 KQQGALNN
-663 KTERELAL
+663 TERQLAL

-689 DLGFVGDSYQEAR
+689 DLGLVGDTYQEAR
-702 QRYISNALEA
+702 QRYIRNSMEA

-721 KSRGGK
+721 KSRAGK
-727 SETEKA
+727 SGAEKA

-750 AGQNTELAKLK
+750 AGKNTELAKLK
-761 YQTAQGELK
+761 YQTSQGELK
-770 TLTEMQKQELLR
+770 TLTEIQKQELLR
-782 NAALIDQQK
+782 NAALIDQKK
-791 IREQLRSREETL
+791 IREQLRAREEAL
-803 KNDNVAARA
+803 KNDNADARA
-812 SNEAELL
+812 SNNAELL
-819 GYGQGERAR
+819 GYGQGERVR
-828 ERMRELQQIRDSFRQ
+828 ERMRELQQIRDGYRQ

-863 QARAQNAQYL
+863 QALAQNAQYL
-873 SERLKDQAAFY
+873 SERLKDQEAFY

-905 VDNAS
+905 VDSAS
-910 DYASQAAQLATEGI
+910 DYASQAAQLATDGI
-924 SGLVNNI
+924 SGMVNNI

-937 NKVEWRNWA
+937 NKVEWRSWA
-946 SSVLQ
+946 ASILQ

-965 IKTAANGMSGAGG
+965 IKMAANSMSGAGG
-978 FIGSIGDWLG
+978 FFGSIGNWLG
-988 GAVANAKGGV
+988 GAVANAKGGI

-1046 GVRAVGSMNGSAG
+1046 GVRAVGRMNGSAG

-1073 GANGQIGAEA
+1073 GANGQIGPEA
-1083 AGSLVQLIDQ
+1083 AGTLVQLIDQ

>member
-39 GGRQAAAVAREQRRA
+39 GGRQAAAAAREQRRA
-54 LAELNSQLTEIRASA
+54 LAELNSQLTEIRVSA
-69 AGTAGVFA
+69 VGMTGAFA

-106 DEFSSS
+106 DEFASS
-112 QKVLMDISQR
+112 QKVLMNISQR

-166 ASTAEA
+166 TSTAEA

-200 DRIVRAL
+200 DRIIRAL

-222 DDGKLTADKVVPAL
+222 DDGQLTADKVVPAL

-241 VLRDEYAAMPET
+241 ILRDEYAAMPET

-283 GVLNGVAGNIDN
+283 GALNGVAGNIDTA
-295 VATAAGA
+295 ATAAGV

-318 AVSAT
+318 VGKAT
-323 AGLVTAA
+323 TELLAA
-330 RNEVALAEAQLR
+330 KSGTVALAAAQ
-342 GTQIATARAR
+342 AD
-352 AAVYRAQQAVAAAR
+352 AAVQVQRKAAADALAAERAWQLAQAELAVARNTSAEALVTQNAVAKRRAMIVANAALVQSNHAVAASGKALENATSVM
-366 GTEMQIAAE
+366 GMLKSGAAS
-375 ARLAATQ
+375 L
-382 ERLNRNIAARTAA
+382 L
-395 QNALNSTTAVGSRLM
+395 S
-410 TGALGL
+410 L
-416 VGGVPGLVMLGAAA
+416 VGGIPGLLMLGAGA
-430 WYTLYQNQEPARESA
+430 WYTVYQRQEQARESA
-445 RQYALTIDEIAHKT
+445 RQYASTIDEIRAKLPGMT
-459 PSMSLPE
+459 LPE
-466 ASDNEGRTR
+466 LADNEGKTR
-475 AALAEQNRLIDEQA
+475 EALEEQNRLIAEQESKVRGLKTQIA
-489 SRVKSLQEKIAG
+489 DYQRWLQENPQGGSGAEIITHG
-501 YQYVLA
+501 LA
-507 NPGWTTGDGF
+507 EATGR
-517 MINHLTSVQEKIAGY
+517 
-532 QYVLANPGWTTG
+532 
-544 DGFMINHLTSVKTVT
+544 
-559 EGLSQATEQLAVEQ
+559 LAVEQ
-573 SRLAQM
+573 SRLTQM
-579 QEKAQSIQDVLAGL
+579 QERARSVQETLASL
-593 EDRRV
+593 EYNRV
-598 ALIRQQAAEQNK
+598 ARIREEAAEQNRA
-610 VYQSMLVMNGQH
+610 YQALLQMNVQH

-641 LVNVPLRLPQATLDD
+641 LASVPLRLPQATLDD
-656 KQQSALT
+656 KQQSALNN
-663 KTERELAL
+663 TERQLAL

-689 DLGFVGDSYQEAR
+689 DLGLVGDMYQEAR
-702 QRYISNALEA
+702 QRYIRNSMEA

-744 KEQLAL
+744 KEQLGL
-750 AGQNTELAKLK
+750 AGKNTELAKLK
-761 YQTAQGELK
+761 YQTSQGELK
-770 TLTEMQKQELLR
+770 TLTEIQKQELLR
-782 NAALIDQQK
+782 NAALIDQKK
-791 IREQLRSREETL
+791 IREQLRAREETL
-803 KNDNVAARA
+803 KNDNADARA
-812 SNEAELL
+812 SNDAELL
-819 GYGQGERAR
+819 GYGQGERIR
-828 ERMRELQQIRDSFRQ
+828 ERMRELQQIRDSYRQ
-843 KDADLQSQYQT
+843 KDADLQFQYQA

-863 QARAQNAQYL
+863 QALAQNAQYL
-873 SERLKDQAAFY
+873 SERLKEQEAFY
-884 AESDAQRADW
+884 ARSDEQRADW
-894 QKGLQEGLSNW
+894 QKGLQEGVSNW
-905 VDNAS
+905 VDSAS
-910 DYASQAAQLATEGI
+910 DYASQVAQLATDGI
-924 SGLVNNI
+924 SGMVNNI

-937 NKVEWRNWA
+937 NKVEWRSWA
-946 SSVLQ
+946 ASILQ

-965 IKTAANGMSGAGG
+965 IKMAANSMSGAGG
-978 FIGSIGDWLG
+978 FFGSIGNWLG

-1073 GANGQIGAEA
+1073 GANGQIGPEA
-1083 AGSLVQLIDQ
+1083 AGTLVQLIDQ

>member
-39 GGRQAAAVAREQRRA
+39 GGRQAAAAARDQRRA
-54 LAELNSQLTEIRASA
+54 LAELNSQLTEIRGSA
-69 AGTAGVFA
+69 VGMAGAFA

-241 VLRDEYAAMPET
+241 ILRDEYAAMPET
-253 VSDGITKVENAFMA
+253 VSSSITKVENAFMA

-276 GATKTLS
+276 GVTKTLS
-283 GVLNGVAGNIDN
+283 GVLNGVAGQIDN
-295 VATAAGA
+295 VATAVGA

-318 AVSAT
+318 AMSAT

-330 RNEVALAEAQLR
+330 RNEVALAEAQFR

-382 ERLNRNIAARTAA
+382 ERLNRNIAARSAA

-410 TGALGL
+410 SGALGL

-430 WYTLYQNQEPARESA
+430 WYTLYQNQEQARESA

-475 AALAEQNRLIDEQA
+475 AALTEQNRLIDEQA
-489 SRVKSLQEKIAG
+489 SRVKSL
-501 YQYVLA
+501 
-507 NPGWTTGDGF
+507 
-517 MINHLTSVQEKIAGY
+517 
-532 QYVLANPGWTTG
+532 
-544 DGFMINHLTSVKTVT
+544 
-559 EGLSQATEQLAVEQ
+559 
-573 SRLAQM
+573 

-744 KEQLAL
+744 KAQLAL

-770 TLTEMQKQELLR
+770 TLTEIQKQELLR

-803 KNDNVAARA
+803 KNENAAARA
-812 SNEAELL
+812 SNDAELL

-863 QARAQNAQYL
+863 QALAQNAQYL
-873 SERLKDQAAFY
+873 SERLKDQETFY

-894 QKGLQEGLSNW
+894 QKGLQEGFSNW

-924 SGLVNNI
+924 SGMVNNI

-937 NKVEWRNWA
+937 NKVEWRSWA

-978 FIGSIGDWLG
+978 FLGSIGDWLG

-1073 GANGQIGAEA
+1073 GTNGQIGPEA

>member
-39 GGRQAAAVAREQRRA
+39 GGRQAAAVARVQRRA

-69 AGTAGVFA
+69 AGTAGAFA

-395 QNALNSTTAVGSRLM
+395 QNELNSTTAVGSRLM

-430 WYTLYQNQEPARESA
+430 WYTLYQNQEQARESA

-489 SRVKSLQEKIAG
+489 SRVKSL
-501 YQYVLA
+501 
-507 NPGWTTGDGF
+507 
-517 MINHLTSVQEKIAGY
+517 QEKIAGY

-712 WRNNEANKP
+712 WRNNEAKN
-721 KSRGGK
+721 
-727 SETEKA
+727 A
-733 EDSFSRLLKQQ
+733 EDSFCRLPNQQ
-744 KEQLAL
+744 NEQLAL

-828 ERMRELQQIRDSFRQ
+828 DRMRELQQIRDSFRQ

-924 SGLVNNI
+924 SGMVNNI

>member
-1 MATLRELIIKISANS
+1 
-16 QSFQSEIQ
+16 
-24 RASRMGS
+24 
-31 EYYRTLQN
+31 
-39 GGRQAAAVAREQRRA
+39 
-54 LAELNSQLTEIRASA
+54 
-69 AGTAGVFA
+69 
-77 GAFATGHLI
+77 
-86 SLADEWS
+86 
-93 SVNARLKQASQSS
+93 
-106 DEFSSS
+106 
-112 QKVLMDISQR
+112 
-122 TGTAFSDNAA
+122 
-132 LFARS
+132 
-137 AASMREY
+137 
-144 GYSADDVLK
+144 
-153 VTEAISTGLKISG
+153 
-166 ASTAEA
+166 

-241 VLRDEYAAMPET
+241 ILRDEYAAMPET
-253 VSDGITKVENAFMA
+253 VSSSITKVENAFMA

-276 GATKTLS
+276 GVTKTLS
-283 GVLNGVAGNIDN
+283 GMLNGVAGQIDN
-295 VATAAGA
+295 VATAVGA

-318 AVSAT
+318 AMSAT

-330 RNEVALAEAQLR
+330 RNEVALAEAQFR

-382 ERLNRNIAARTAA
+382 ERLNRNIAARSAA

-410 TGALGL
+410 SGALGL

-430 WYTLYQNQEPARESA
+430 WYTLYQNQEQARESA

-475 AALAEQNRLIDEQA
+475 AALTEQNRLIDEQA
-489 SRVKSLQEKIAG
+489 SRVKSL
-501 YQYVLA
+501 
-507 NPGWTTGDGF
+507 
-517 MINHLTSVQEKIAGY
+517 
-532 QYVLANPGWTTG
+532 
-544 DGFMINHLTSVKTVT
+544 
-559 EGLSQATEQLAVEQ
+559 
-573 SRLAQM
+573 

-681 ARLGYAAD
+681 VRLGYAAD
-689 DLGFVGDSYQEAR
+689 DLGFVGDPYQEAR

-750 AGQNTELAKLK
+750 VGQNTELAKLK
-761 YQTAQGELK
+761 YQTALGELK

-782 NAALIDQQK
+782 NATLIDQQK

-803 KNDNVAARA
+803 KNENAAARA
-812 SNEAELL
+812 SNDAELL

-863 QARAQNAQYL
+863 QALAQNAQYL
-873 SERLKDQAAFY
+873 SERLKDQAVFY
-884 AESDAQRADW
+884 AESDVQRADW
-894 QKGLQEGLSNW
+894 QKGLQEGFSNW

-924 SGLVNNI
+924 SGMVNNI

-937 NKVEWRNWA
+937 NKVEWRSWA

-978 FIGSIGDWLG
+978 FLGSIGDWLG

-1073 GANGQIGAEA
+1073 GANGQIGPEA

>member
-1 MATLRELIIKISANS
+1 
-16 QSFQSEIQ
+16 
-24 RASRMGS
+24 
-31 EYYRTLQN
+31 
-39 GGRQAAAVAREQRRA
+39 
-54 LAELNSQLTEIRASA
+54 
-69 AGTAGVFA
+69 
-77 GAFATGHLI
+77 
-86 SLADEWS
+86 
-93 SVNARLKQASQSS
+93 
-106 DEFSSS
+106 
-112 QKVLMDISQR
+112 
-122 TGTAFSDNAA
+122 
-132 LFARS
+132 
-137 AASMREY
+137 
-144 GYSADDVLK
+144 
-153 VTEAISTGLKISG
+153 GLKISG

-241 VLRDEYAAMPET
+241 ILRDEYAAMPET
-253 VSDGITKVENAFMA
+253 VSSSITKVENAFMA

-276 GATKTLS
+276 GVTKTLS
-283 GVLNGVAGNIDN
+283 GMLNGVAGQIDN
-295 VATAAGA
+295 VATAVGA

-318 AVSAT
+318 AMSAT

-330 RNEVALAEAQLR
+330 RNEVALAEAQFR

-382 ERLNRNIAARTAA
+382 ERLNRNIAARSAA

-410 TGALGL
+410 SGALGL

-430 WYTLYQNQEPARESA
+430 WYTLYQNQEQARESA

-475 AALAEQNRLIDEQA
+475 AALTEQNRLIDEQA
-489 SRVKSLQEKIAG
+489 SRVKSL
-501 YQYVLA
+501 
-507 NPGWTTGDGF
+507 
-517 MINHLTSVQEKIAGY
+517 
-532 QYVLANPGWTTG
+532 
-544 DGFMINHLTSVKTVT
+544 
-559 EGLSQATEQLAVEQ
+559 
-573 SRLAQM
+573 

-681 ARLGYAAD
+681 VRLGYAAD
-689 DLGFVGDSYQEAR
+689 DLGFVGDPYQEAR

-750 AGQNTELAKLK
+750 VGQNTELAKLK
-761 YQTAQGELK
+761 YQTALGELK

-782 NAALIDQQK
+782 NATLIDQQK

-803 KNDNVAARA
+803 KNENAAARA
-812 SNEAELL
+812 SNDAELL

-863 QARAQNAQYL
+863 QALAQNAQYL
-873 SERLKDQAAFY
+873 SERLKDQAVFY
-884 AESDAQRADW
+884 AESDVQRADW
-894 QKGLQEGLSNW
+894 QKGLQEGFSNW

-924 SGLVNNI
+924 SGMVNNI

-937 NKVEWRNWA
+937 NKVEWRSWA

-978 FIGSIGDWLG
+978 FLGSIGDWLG

-1073 GANGQIGAEA
+1073 GANGQIGPEA